1 MYRLTIVLPFF
12 LFLDLFFAVQTRKN
26 LFSVSIIF
34 IVVCGDFVCLFLVV
48 WLILTLLQVVSEKF
62 AEKDV
67 IVV

>member
-34 IVVCGDFVCLFLVV
+34 IVVCGDFVCLFVFSGMV
-48 WLILTLLQVVSEKF
+48 NFNSVAGGFRKIC
-62 AEKDV
+62 
-67 IVV
+67 